1 MFDDSSNSDPV
12 EYLLFDDNCNS
23 ELDNLPSVD
32 EDREL
37 YDMSVDIDEI
47 DHNEFQRSLVVD
59 ESEIVGDNETTS
71 DSQEDEM
78 EVESSECWVD
88 TCLLEN
94 FRPFQGNYKNKL
106 YFWQEYTYLKKTGQ
120 PFGGICGLAWRSM
133 YQLQLFKYEDT
144 LSAV

>member
-1 MFDDSSNSDPV
+1 
-12 EYLLFDDNCNS
+12 
-23 ELDNLPSVD
+23 
-32 EDREL
+32 
-37 YDMSVDIDEI
+37 
-47 DHNEFQRSLVVD
+47 
-59 ESEIVGDNETTS
+59 VGDNETTS

>member
-1 MFDDSSNSDPV
+1 LFDDSSNSDPV

-78 EVESSECWVD
+78 EVESSEC
-88 TCLLEN
+88 
-94 FRPFQGNYKNKL
+94 
-106 YFWQEYTYLKKTGQ
+106 
-120 PFGGICGLAWRSM
+120 
-133 YQLQLFKYEDT
+133 
-144 LSAV
+144 